1 MYIGLL
7 VSQVRQ
13 VQEVHYHPD
22 EELSVDVPPPHRLA
36 WWQRI
41 RRLFAWRVSAGESST
56 EY

>member
-22 EELSVDVPPPHRLA
+22 EALSMEVAPPRRLPF
-36 WWQRI
+36 WQRI
-41 RRLFAWRVSAGESST
+41 RRLFT
-56 EY
+56 

>member
-22 EELSVDVPPPHRLA
+22 EALLIDVAPPHRLA
-36 WWQRI
+36 FWQRI
-41 RRLFAWRVSAGESST
+41 RRLFA
-56 EY
+56 

>member
-22 EELSVDVPPPHRLA
+22 EEVSVAVPTPPPYRLA
-36 WWQRI
+36 FWQRI
-41 RRLFAWRVSAGESST
+41 RRLFA
-56 EY
+56 

>member
-22 EELSVDVPPPHRLA
+22 EEVSVAVPTPPPHRLA
-36 WWQRI
+36 FWQRI
-41 RRLFAWRVSAGESST
+41 RRLFA
-56 EY
+56 

>member
-22 EELSVDVPPPHRLA
+22 EELPVEVAPPQRLGF
-36 WWQRI
+36 WQRI
-41 RRLFAWRVSAGESST
+41 RRLFA
-56 EY
+56 

>member
-13 VQEVHYHPD
+13 VKEVHFHPD

-36 WWQRI
+36 FWQRI
-41 RRLFAWRVSAGESST
+41 RRLFA
-56 EY
+56 

>member
-22 EELSVDVPPPHRLA
+22 EELSVDAPPPHRFA
-36 WWQRI
+36 FWQRI
-41 RRLFAWRVSAGESST
+41 RRLFA
-56 EY
+56 